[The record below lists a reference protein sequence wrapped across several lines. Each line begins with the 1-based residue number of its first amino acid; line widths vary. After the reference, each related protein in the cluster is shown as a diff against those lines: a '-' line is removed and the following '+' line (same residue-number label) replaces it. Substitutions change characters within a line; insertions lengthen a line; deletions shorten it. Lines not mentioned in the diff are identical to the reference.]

1 MKRSKFFTLVVAFVL
16 ISPFSHGQIKPNF
29 FDDVQ
34 TIKAYDQMYAIP
46 AHPILF
52 VGSSSIRKWDDLQ
65 IAFGKYNVL
74 NRGVG
79 GTRIND
85 INYYLDDLVFPY
97 QPRQIVLYVG
107 DNDVPDSKT
116 TPDSILLRT
125 IRLYRHLRTKLPT
138 VPLVYIAIKP
148 SPSREKYVLKAYQA
162 NELIKQYLSKQ
173 KHVVFVDVFSLMMK
187 HGKIRKELFGTD
199 MLHMNPEGYK
209 LWEKAVSPYLIK

>member
-1 MKRSKFFTLVVAFVL
+1 MKRTIFFILLLTFQILNQ
-16 ISPFSHGQIKPNF
+16 FSYSQTKSNY

-34 TIKAYDQMYAIP
+34 TIKAYDQMYGVP

-65 IAFGKYNVL
+65 IVFGKYNVL

-79 GTRIND
+79 GTVIND
-85 INYYLDDLVFPY
+85 INYYLDDIVFPY

-107 DNDVPDSKT
+107 DNDVPDAKV
-116 TPDSILLRT
+116 TPDSILQRT
-125 IRLYRHLRTKLPT
+125 IRLYGHLRTKLPN

-148 SPSREKYVLKAYQA
+148 SPSREKYIPKAQQA
-162 NELIKQYLSKQ
+162 NELIKQYMSKQ

-187 HGKIRKELFGTD
+187 NGKVRKELFGPD